1 MMRTHKLI
9 TLIAV
14 AAFCVAATAFAH
26 DFNGETLSYEFG
38 WKGIPAADAT
48 VKIRDG
54 KCDKPCY
61 DIKIELKGKKYL
73 DLFWK
78 VRDRFES
85 TCLKE
90 NYATQ
95 RFAFF
100 QREGNFNLDT
110 EVRLD
115 KSAGRLRSTRFRIDK
130 NKNYKD
136 KSAGPEVVFGP
147 LASLL
152 YMRSQALNVGDSQ
165 SVDVFDGKRTHT
177 LYWQVAAKEKIKIG
191 LGQYNTLK
199 LLPRI
204 TKSSSKDD
212 KSKVEKV
219 RKVTIWVSDDPSHT
233 VLKIESEAF
242 VGSVYAELVNGWP

>member
-1 MMRTHKLI
+1 MRKTHVI
-9 TLIAV
+9 IAV
-14 AAFCVAATAFAH
+14 AALAFLCATNLFAH
-26 DFNGETLSYEFG
+26 DFSGENLSYEFG

-48 VKIRDG
+48 VKIRNG
-54 KCDKPCY
+54 QCGKPCY
-61 DIKIELKGKKYL
+61 GIKIEMKGKKYL

-85 TCLKE
+85 TCLKD

-95 RFAFF
+95 RYAFY
-100 QREGNFNLDT
+100 QREGSFNLDT
-110 EVRLD
+110 EITYN
-115 KSAGRLRSTRFRIDK
+115 KKAGRLTSTRFRLDK

-136 KSAGPEVVFGP
+136 KSAQPEVIFGP
-147 LASLL
+147 LASIL
-152 YMRSQALNVGDSQ
+152 YMRSNALNVGDEK
-165 SVDVFDGKRTHT
+165 SVQVFDGKRTHT
-177 LYWQVAAKEKIKIG
+177 LYWKVTGKEKVKIG
-191 LGQYNTLK
+191 MGEFNALK
-199 LLPRI
+199 LMPRI

-212 KSKVEKV
+212 DSKVEKV